1 MTFEASLIMK
11 ELREI
16 KELLNKI
23 LEEVKTN
30 DN

>member
-1 MTFEASLIMK
+1 MIFETSLIME

-23 LEEVKTN
+23 LAEIKTN